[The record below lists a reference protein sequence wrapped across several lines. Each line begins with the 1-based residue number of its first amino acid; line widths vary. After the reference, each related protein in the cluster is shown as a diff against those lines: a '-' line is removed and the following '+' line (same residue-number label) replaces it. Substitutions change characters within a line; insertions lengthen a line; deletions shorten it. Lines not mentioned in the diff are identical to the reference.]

1 MNAHTI
7 VFRLSLIA
15 GLALGSAAWAVNT
28 QLGEILP
35 YLDCRQHARYSAFA
49 SLAALLL
56 ASVAAILSWRA
67 TRRAQ
72 NTEPFTA
79 TSGFIGAMSALSALV
94 FTFAIFL
101 QGIASL
107 VLSGCER

>member
-1 MNAHTI
+1 MTTHNI
-7 VFRLSLIA
+7 IFRLSLIA
-15 GLALGSAAWAVNT
+15 GLALASAAWAINT

-49 SLAALLL
+49 SLAGLLL
-56 ASVAAILSWRA
+56 ACVAAILSWRA
-67 TRRAQ
+67 RRRAQ

-79 TSGFIGAMSALSALV
+79 TSGFIGTMSALSALV

-107 VLSGCER
+107 VLSGCEQ

>member
-1 MNAHTI
+1 MRAHSI
-7 VFRLSLIA
+7 IFRLSLIA
-15 GLALGSAAWAVNT
+15 GLALASMAWAINT

-35 YLDCRQHARYSAFA
+35 YLDCRQHARYSVFA
-49 SLAALLL
+49 SLAGLLL
-56 ASVAAILSWRA
+56 ACVAAILSWRA

-72 NTEPFTA
+72 DTEPFTA
-79 TSGFIGAMSALSALV
+79 TSRFVGAMSALSALV
-94 FTFAIFL
+94 FIFAIFL